1 MVLMR
6 GNGLDPVAESM
17 MRWIQQQADDRRA
30 DYELARRYYG
40 GDHDTSLTDRLK
52 KFLPP
57 RLAFRDNFMNVVV
70 DSLAERLSVIGFE
83 IENDAVAEWAWELW
97 NRNRMD
103 YVQNVIHAETIMLGD
118 SYLLCDWDEEN
129 ERPRWTHQIAEMIMP
144 HYNETS
150 RIIDW
155 ASKKWIQ
162 RPHIG
167 DEPETRLNLYYD
179 DRVEKYVAKG
189 GVWSKYQDD
198 ADETWPVPWLNGS
211 GEPLGVP
218 LIHFRNRPMGGDF
231 GQSEIINVI
240 PMQDLLNK
248 TLIDLTM
255 ILDTLAFPQ
264 RYTLNVNHGASRL
277 DILPGSV
284 TEFHSEYDGGS
295 VGQWN
300 AASVDGPLKTIESL
314 VQHIAGTTRTPQHL
328 FQIMGGAP
336 SGEALK
342 TAESGLVNKARQRMV
357 NFGNSWEDALMMA
370 MRIQAAFG
378 QSQPEIN
385 EGSISTTW
393 DDPETRNEIIHLQSL
408 VVKKELGVSKTQI
421 LREMGYN
428 QEQINNMEEDAQ
440 AERVAETNIGAE
452 ILRNFQAG
460 TV

>member
-1 MVLMR
+1 
-6 GNGLDPVAESM
+6 
-17 MRWIQQQADDRRA
+17 
-30 DYELARRYYG
+30 
-40 GDHDTSLTDRLK
+40 
-52 KFLPP
+52 
-57 RLAFRDNFMNVVV
+57 
-70 DSLAERLSVIGFE
+70 
-83 IENDAVAEWAWELW
+83 
-97 NRNRMD
+97 
-103 YVQNVIHAETIMLGD
+103 
-118 SYLLCDWDEEN
+118 
-129 ERPRWTHQIAEMIMP
+129 
-144 HYNETS
+144 
-150 RIIDW
+150 
-155 ASKKWIQ
+155 
-162 RPHIG
+162 
-167 DEPETRLNLYYD
+167 
-179 DRVEKYVAKG
+179 
-189 GVWSKYQDD
+189 
-198 ADETWPVPWLNGS
+198 
-211 GEPLGVP
+211 
-218 LIHFRNRPMGGDF
+218 
-231 GQSEIINVI
+231 
-240 PMQDLLNK
+240 MQDLLNK